1 MQLRKFAS
9 KLRVI
14 VLLSIVLI
22 TGISL
27 VPTLQIQGQVQQ
39 QQSPSSPGG
48 SPSSG
53 STSPPPSPTTPP
65 ALDTADGRAANQT
78 AMVMIPQSSVM
89 TMLSNL
95 QIAMNAVG
103 DDEEAMMALES
114 VDQELRS
121 AAAAAG
127 MSIGNTTDGG
137 GGEEEG

>member
-53 STSPPPSPTTPP
+53 STSPPPPPSPTTPP

-121 AAAAAG
+121 AANASG
-127 MSIGNTTDGG
+127 TSIGNTTG
-137 GGEEEG
+137 